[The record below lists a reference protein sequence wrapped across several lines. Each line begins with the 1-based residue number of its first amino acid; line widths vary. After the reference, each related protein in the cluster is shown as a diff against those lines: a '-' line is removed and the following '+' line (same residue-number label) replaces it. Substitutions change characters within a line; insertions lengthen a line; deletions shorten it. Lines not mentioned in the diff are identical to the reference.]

1 MPVLELI
8 NAACF
13 SILLSDLLLGSD
25 ANAHYSGRKLFA
37 HGFVRWRSLAALL
50 SINVVLMEHSFF
62 ESTAAPFISSWLA
75 SVRSVPHLIFA
86 YLAAPAIWLAGMG
99 SKHAGTALLATLLVV
114 LPLVGCIAG
123 VLIRRD
129 HSIVAE
135 AWLPPVWLRFASA
148 AIFILIFCSLHF
160 SGILSV
166 SDDES
171 GEPQQSIL
179 RTSFII
185 CGFIALTFFEARRTV
200 GAVFGARSL
209 AIELARACPIVL
221 SVFPLVSITI
231 GMAFLLLITVFD
243 ALGIE
248 TQILNKPIYYGAL
261 YGPCFGFYHQVKRH
275 LRHTAL
281 LPT

>member
-13 SILLSDLLLGSD
+13 SILLSNLLLGSD
-25 ANAHYSGRKLFA
+25 TSAHYSGRKVFA

-75 SVRSVPHLIFA
+75 SVRSVPRLAFA
-86 YLAAPAIWLAGMG
+86 YVAAPAIWLAGTG
-99 SKHAGTALLATLLVV
+99 SKHAGTAVLATLLVV

-129 HSIVAE
+129 HGIAAE
-135 AWLPPVWLRFASA
+135 AWLPPVWLRVASV
-148 AIFILIFCSLHF
+148 AIFALVLVSLLF

-166 SDDES
+166 SDRES
-171 GEPQQSIL
+171 SDLQLSIL

-185 CGFIALTFFEARRTV
+185 CGFVALTFFEARRTV
-200 GAVFGARSL
+200 GAVFGARAL
-209 AIELARACPIVL
+209 AFELARACPIVL
-221 SVFPLVSITI
+221 SIFPLMSITI
-231 GMAFLLLITVFD
+231 GMVFLLMITVFD

-261 YGPCFGFYHQVKRH
+261 YGPCFGFYFQVKRH
-275 LRHTAL
+275 LRHAAL